1 MYGIYVCKR
10 ILVIYKVDR
19 EICIICILLDS
30 FGIYEAFIFV
40 YIYLKVLFFLL
51 IIFVYS
57 CV

>member
-30 FGIYEAFIFV
+30 FGIYEVFIFV
-40 YIYLKVLFFLL
+40 YIYLKVLFFF
-51 IIFVYS
+51 INYFCI
-57 CV
+57 